1 MKVVG
6 FNGSPRKYGNTAR
19 LLEAALAGARM
30 AGAETVRVDLY
41 DYEIRP
47 CLGCLSDVEEACKL
61 PCVIRDGMDVIYRLI
76 EESDG
81 LILATPIFWFNV
93 SGVVKNLIDRMTAF
107 ENMIHHVGRSVVE
120 GKAAGVIAVGNEQ
133 GGAMVTANLLL
144 TLNSMGFAIPPWGF
158 AYYTDKGDAL
168 EDEAAVLDSV
178 NVGLA
183 VAEAAKTSAKRPWY
197 RNDVPLEEVV
207 DEVRRRI
214 RAFEEEQKGE
224 RGPLRTWWLSG
235 ERSGQA

>member
-19 LLEAALAGARM
+19 LLEAALAGARI

-47 CLGCLSDVEEACKL
+47 CLGCLSDVEEACRI
-61 PCVIRDGMDVIYRLI
+61 PCVIRDGMDEIYRLI

-81 LILATPIFWFNV
+81 IIIATPIYWFNM

-107 ENMIHHVGRSVVE
+107 ENMIHHVGRSLVE

-178 NVGLA
+178 NVGLL
-183 VAEAAKTSAKRPWY
+183 VAEIASSTAGRPWY
-197 RNDVPLEEVV
+197 RNDVDLAGIVKEVRKRVGELEEAQ
-207 DEVRRRI
+207 RP
-214 RAFEEEQKGE
+214 E
-224 RGPLRTWWLSG
+224 RKPLY
-235 ERSGQA
+235 GQ

>member
-1 MKVVG
+1 MRIVG

-19 LLEAALAGARM
+19 LLEAALAGARI
-30 AGAETVRVDLY
+30 AGAEAVRVDLY

-47 CLGCLSDVEEACKL
+47 CLGCLSDVEEACRI
-61 PCVIRDGMDVIYRLI
+61 PCVIRDGMDEIYGLI

-81 LILATPIFWFNV
+81 IIIATPIYWFNV
-93 SGVVKNLIDRMTAF
+93 SGVVKNLVDRMTAF
-107 ENMIHHVGRSVVE
+107 ENMIHHVGRSLVE

-178 NVGLA
+178 NVGLL
-183 VAEAAKTSAKRPWY
+183 VAEIASSTARRPWY
-197 RNDVPLEEVV
+197 RSDIDLAGIVE
-207 DEVRRRI
+207 DVRRRI
-214 RAFEEEQKGE
+214 GE
-224 RGPLRTWWLSG
+224 LEGAQRPERRPLY
-235 ERSGQA
+235 GQ

>member
-19 LLEAALAGARM
+19 LLEAALAGARI

-41 DYEIRP
+41 DYEVRP
-47 CLGCLSDVEEACKL
+47 CLGCLSDVEEACRI
-61 PCVIRDGMDVIYRLI
+61 PCVIRDDMDRIYRLI

-81 LILATPIFWFNV
+81 IIIATPIYWFNV

-107 ENMIHHVGRSVVE
+107 ENMIHHVGRSLVE

-178 NVGLA
+178 NVGLL
-183 VAEAAKTSAKRPWY
+183 VAEIASSTAGRPWY
-197 RNDVPLEEVV
+197 RNDVDLTGIVEEVRKRIGELEEAQ
-207 DEVRRRI
+207 RP
-214 RAFEEEQKGE
+214 E
-224 RGPLRTWWLSG
+224 RKPLY
-235 ERSGQA
+235 GQ